1 MASGASAPAA
11 PRRLTLGPAA
21 WLPREG
27 FVVVPLWPPEPLPDT
42 TRARSALVGRV
53 DGKLVAYANLC
64 RHLAVPLDFGDGD
77 VQNFGSSDLHCRR
90 HGAVFNARSGACTSG
105 PCVGRSLWP
114 LAIEVDELG
123 EAHLLLG
130 GAAAGQGAPPAPR

>member
-1 MASGASAPAA
+1 MASDAK
-11 PRRLTLGPAA
+11 PRRRLALGPSA

-53 DGKLVAYANLC
+53 GGELVAYANLC

-77 VQNFGSSDLHCRR
+77 VCDAGSSELRCRR
-90 HGAVFNARSGACTSG
+90 HGAAFDARSGACTAG
-105 PCVGRSLWP
+105 PCLGRSLWP
-114 LAIEVDELG
+114 LVIEVDAFG
-123 EAHLLLG
+123 EASLVLG
-130 GAAAGQGAPPAPR
+130 GSEAPGTVTR